1 MVLSYFTLT
10 VVGCYMYSCVYYFFF
25 PLVMLSSNSQNPHH
39 YDEVSIMLRISMT
52 KSVGEC
58 FTVSFEL
65 SLVCFSSLSSMSMV
79 TWLPC
84 FPGKCSPIYF
94 SIWKHSSHSMY
105 ATKYPLLLIMLCTFM
120 NGLVPEIMRPHGHT
134 LATCSPVLWF

>member
-1 MVLSYFTLT
+1 MVLTLYT
-10 VVGCYMYSCVYYFFF
+10 DSGRVLHVELCLFFFF
-25 PLVMLSSNSQNPHH
+25 PLVMLSSNSQNPHD
-39 YDEVSIMLRISMT
+39 YDEE
-52 KSVGEC
+52 SVYYAQDKYGKTIGEC

-105 ATKYPLLLIMLCTFM
+105 ATKYPLLLIMLK
-120 NGLVPEIMRPHGHT
+120 GLFPEIMWPHRHT
-134 LATCSPVLWF
+134 LATC